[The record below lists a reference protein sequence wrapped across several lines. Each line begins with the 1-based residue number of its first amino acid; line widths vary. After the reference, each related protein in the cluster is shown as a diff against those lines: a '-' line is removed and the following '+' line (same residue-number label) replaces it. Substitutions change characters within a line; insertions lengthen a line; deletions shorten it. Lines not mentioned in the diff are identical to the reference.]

1 MDGVLSGHKTNVV
14 VSSKTGKEYK
24 VKEVGVLTPTPHPCK
39 FLYPGQVGYLVSNM
53 KSAREAEIGDTF
65 HSKDRPVEPLMTIE
79 PAKPMVFAGVY
90 PFNQSEIRELKT
102 AIEKLALN
110 DRS

>member
-1 MDGVLSGHKTNVV
+1 M
-14 VSSKTGKEYK
+14 
-24 VKEVGVLTPTPHPCK
+24 
-39 FLYPGQVGYLVSNM
+39 VSNM

-65 HSKDRPVEPLMTIE
+65 HSKDRPVEPLVTIQ

-110 DRS
+110 DR

>member
-1 MDGVLSGHKTNVV
+1 M
-14 VSSKTGKEYK
+14 
-24 VKEVGVLTPTPHPCK
+24 LTPTPHPCK

-65 HSKDRPVEPLMTIE
+65 HSKDRPVEPQMTIE